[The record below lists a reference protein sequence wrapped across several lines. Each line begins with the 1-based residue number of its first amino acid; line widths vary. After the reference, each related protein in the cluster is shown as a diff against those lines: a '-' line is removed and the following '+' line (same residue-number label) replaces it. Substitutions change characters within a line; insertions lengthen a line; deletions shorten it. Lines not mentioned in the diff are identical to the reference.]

1 MEKIFICSKKTKRI
15 KDEKRKNMGFISKES
30 KKKLND
36 TNINPKT
43 NSPIKKNCYNCENI
57 IKKNKNYNKAI
68 K

>member
-36 TNINPKT
+36 TSINPKT
-43 NSPIKKNCYNCENI
+43 NLPIIPRVKW
-57 IKKNKNYNKAI
+57 
-68 K
+68 